1 MSHGALIDCGY
12 WPIYIIGRVGERLAP
27 PLECEHLSFCLC
39 KNSVLSCACSPPKG
53 EPSTP
58 NPKVAGED
66 KSEKHRQR
74 GCVEHL
80 NVAME
85 MRK

>member
-1 MSHGALIDCGY
+1 LGEL
-12 WPIYIIGRVGERLAP
+12 ERLAP
-27 PLECEHLSFCLC
+27 SLECEYLSQSFFLC
-39 KNSVLSCACSPPKG
+39 KNSFLSCACSPPKG

-58 NPKVAGED
+58 NPKAVGED

-74 GCVEHL
+74 GCGEHL
-80 NVAME
+80 NVTME